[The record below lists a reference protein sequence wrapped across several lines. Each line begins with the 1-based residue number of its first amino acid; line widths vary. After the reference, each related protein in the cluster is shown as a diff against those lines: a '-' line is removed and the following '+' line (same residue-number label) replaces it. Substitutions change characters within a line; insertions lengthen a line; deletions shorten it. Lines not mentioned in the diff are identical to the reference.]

1 MNGFKLK
8 NLNSISFTIL
18 FFVFSFMLYSCGY
31 KMIGSSYLPFN
42 SITIKPVQNNTYE
55 PGLEERLHNSLS
67 SEFTNQGI
75 DVKLTGGEVA
85 LEASVTSFQLGAV
98 GAVDE
103 TIKEQELIMRADV
116 KVIDNGNVIEFNA
129 MQSPIKI
136 TFQSTG
142 TVSQSVAEKERAT
155 DKAARE
161 IAKEIVSRIILNYA
175 K

>member
-8 NLNSISFTIL
+8 NLNFISFALL
-18 FFVFSFMLYSCGY
+18 FLIFAFVLYSCGY
-31 KMIGSSYLPFN
+31 KIIGSSYLPFN
-42 SITIKPVQNNTYE
+42 SITIKPVQNRTYE
-55 PGLEERLHNSLS
+55 PGLEERLHNNLS
-67 SEFTNQGI
+67 DEFTNQGI
-75 DVKLTGGEVA
+75 DVKLAGGEVA
-85 LEASVTSFQLGAV
+85 LETTVTSFQLGAV
-98 GAVDE
+98 AAVDE
-103 TIKEQELIMRADV
+103 TIKEQELIMRVDV

-142 TVSQSVAEKERAT
+142 TVSQSVAQKERAA
-155 DKAARE
+155 DKAAKE

>member
-8 NLNSISFTIL
+8 NLNFISFALL
-18 FFVFSFMLYSCGY
+18 FLIFTFVLYSCGY

-42 SITIKPVQNNTYE
+42 SITIKPVQNQTYE
-55 PGLEERLHNSLS
+55 TGLEERLHNSLS

-85 LEASVTSFQLGAV
+85 LEATVTSFQLGAV

-103 TIKEQELIMRADV
+103 TIKEQELIMIVDV
-116 KVIDNGNVIEFNA
+116 KVIDSGNVIEFNA

-142 TVSQSVAEKERAT
+142 TVSQSVAQKERAT
-155 DKAARE
+155 DKAAQE
-161 IAKEIVSRIILNYA
+161 IAKEIVGRIILNYA